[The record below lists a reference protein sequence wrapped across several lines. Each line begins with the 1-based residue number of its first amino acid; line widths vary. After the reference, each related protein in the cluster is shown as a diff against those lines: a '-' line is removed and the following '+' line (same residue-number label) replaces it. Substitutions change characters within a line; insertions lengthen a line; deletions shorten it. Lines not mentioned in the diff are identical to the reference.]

1 MPALHP
7 AAVKK
12 PLLWLLVPVTAGVLL
27 HSYELFKA
35 MGTGNNSFAI
45 GLLAWSALPYAV
57 ALALAGLRVRPSRAA
72 GFAWAS
78 LVGSLYMHYVVF
90 VQPTGSTAALG
101 LLFMPLWNLLLL
113 GPIGL
118 LVVWGLE
125 ASSSGNGSN
134 AA

>member
-1 MPALHP
+1 
-7 AAVKK
+7 
-12 PLLWLLVPVTAGVLL
+12 
-27 HSYELFKA
+27 
-35 MGTGNNSFAI
+35 
-45 GLLAWSALPYAV
+45 
-57 ALALAGLRVRPSRAA
+57 
-72 GFAWAS
+72 
-78 LVGSLYMHYVVF
+78 MHYVVF